1 MHQIAPSSRQKS
13 LELSAAPDPQA
24 DRAPRTVDIDWDGIT
39 ALMQT
44 STLSSPLSFCGGG
57 GGGGGHP
64 HGGVAGNYDDNGNEG
79 NEGDEG
85 DEGGGSPHE
94 VRNQH
99 IARERAEEA
108 RRAAEASQNPLD
120 PDRQ

>member
-1 MHQIAPSSRQKS
+1 MTCIPPDPRRPGQPPPPARN
-13 LELSAAPDPQA
+13 DPQA

-44 STLSSPLSFCGGG
+44 STLSSPLN
-57 GGGGGHP
+57 P